1 MLGDVPVTPRLITV
15 LRVEVSS
22 VDIVQEIVVLS
33 CAAVFSLRGGVTI
46 GIGTVRGQRVAD
58 HRSPI
63 LPTLG
68 FRRIPDT
75 LPATPLTLHITLVSG
90 NRLTGCS
97 RTLTTVILAAIVGR
111 IPDTLLAVPAV
122 MGVASILGTRCTR
135 HRSSIFTTLG
145 VHRVHRMPTM
155 PGLRR
160 SSGYGSIG
168 TAPRATIAGIP
179 WDVLAGVR
187 IQPVGM
193 AQPRFGGLL
202 LLVRRCGLLIGIHA
216 LAFGGNLGVLG
227 LGLQPLGFDFP
238 FLRLQFCG
246 IRVGLRPL
254 CGVRPFTCLQLA
266 FLLFGT
272 NPTGFFPVTLGL
284 LPAGHTSDDADDD
297 QHHDNGDNNPND
309 L

>member
-75 LPATPLTLHITLVSG
+75 L
-90 NRLTGCS
+90 
-97 RTLTTVILAAIVGR
+97 
-111 IPDTLLAVPAV
+111 LAVPTV

-135 HRSSIFTTLG
+135 HRSSIFATLG
-145 VHRVHRMPTM
+145 VHRVHRIPTM

-216 LAFGGNLGVLG
+216 LAFGGNLGVLR